1 MVIMV
6 ASDKEKL
13 AKAMEALKKGKNDVA
28 QILLSQVA
36 DSFALQGLHSK
47 AANLYEKVAILGSQ
61 LDKTEVALR
70 AIENA
75 TLMYVRLSDEGVY
88 KDIVRL
94 NERGSKIAEK
104 AEMYDKAADG
114 YFRALDFA
122 AAEQE
127 RDRLT
132 CKAADALENL
142 ADIFEERNEFEEAVN
157 TLKKVGRLY
166 YSAGDRELGLRIHER
181 AIRVAIRWADQ
192 AKDSKNY
199 LAAGNALAEAA
210 QIIQNQGDNVEAAR
224 LMMEAGEY
232 YEKGELHEKAGNIY
246 DAAQEAYDFERLTS
260 ATKQAMAQAAEAYM
274 KMEGKPQVLAPL
286 LVKAGDM
293 FSELG
298 RVMKAKWAYKRASE
312 LFAELA
318 KKAAEEGDIDSE
330 KTNLRYR
337 AMGLRKWGRERE
349 ADEIYTEVAQY
360 YLNQG
365 KREEERGNVERQALS
380 LEEASKVLYEYGDE
394 EKAQKS
400 LKQATKIYRNL
411 AQTATD
417 SEEPEDASKFF
428 GRAAECAG
436 RLGEKERKKE
446 FHILAS
452 KRAEDAARYFADVGL
467 KELSTIWK
475 RTAAEEALKTHNPD
489 MVDRA
494 IDLLK
499 ESAKGFQETGELKE
513 AFEDLYTMFLTVYIH
528 KPEERSNLDA
538 IVEQMNEIAIDERD
552 LYYSSMVNVIRAVN
566 KSDKIGALLAFQE
579 QEDELIGKRESL
591 RSLIE
596 AVEPPEETDED
607 APKDSTHWLYK

>member
-1 MVIMV
+1 
-6 ASDKEKL
+6 
-13 AKAMEALKKGKNDVA
+13 MEALKKGKNDAA

-36 DSFALQGLHSK
+36 DSFASRGLHSK

-61 LDKTEVALR
+61 LNKNEAALK

-75 TLMYVRLSDEGVY
+75 TLMYVRMSDEEVY

-94 NERGSKIAEK
+94 NEMGSKIAEK
-104 AEMYDKAADG
+104 AEMYDRAADG

-122 AAEQE
+122 ASEEE

-142 ADIFEERNEFEEAVN
+142 ADICEERGELERAVD

-166 YSAGDRELGLRIHER
+166 YSAGDPELGLRIHER
-181 AIRVAIRWADQ
+181 ATKVAVRWANE
-192 AKDSKNY
+192 AKDSKDY

-232 YEKGELHEKAGNIY
+232 YEKGELFEKAGNIY

-260 ATKQAMAQAAEAYM
+260 ATKQAMVQAAEAYM

-312 LFAELA
+312 LFADLA
-318 KKAAEEGDIDSE
+318 VKAAEEVDIDSE

-360 YLNQG
+360 YLNQA
-365 KREEERGNVERQALS
+365 EEEKERGNVERQALS
-380 LEEASKVLYEYGDE
+380 LEEASKVLYEHGDE
-394 EKAQKS
+394 EKAQQS
-400 LKQATKIYRNL
+400 LNQAIEIYRHL
-411 AQTATD
+411 ADTATN
-417 SEEPEDASKFF
+417 SEEPEDASRYF
-428 GRAAECAG
+428 GRAAHCAG
-436 RLGEKERKKE
+436 RLEDKKRKRE

-452 KRAEDAARYFADVGL
+452 KRAEDAAKYFADIGL
-467 KELSTIWK
+467 RELSTIWK
-475 RTAAEEALKTHNPD
+475 RTAAEEALKTQDPE

-494 IDLLK
+494 IELLT

-513 AFEDLYTMFLTVYIH
+513 AFEDLYTIFSTVYIH
-528 KPEERSNLDA
+528 KPEERSNLDN

-591 RSLIE
+591 RSLMD
-596 AVEPPEETDED
+596 AVEPPEESDEE